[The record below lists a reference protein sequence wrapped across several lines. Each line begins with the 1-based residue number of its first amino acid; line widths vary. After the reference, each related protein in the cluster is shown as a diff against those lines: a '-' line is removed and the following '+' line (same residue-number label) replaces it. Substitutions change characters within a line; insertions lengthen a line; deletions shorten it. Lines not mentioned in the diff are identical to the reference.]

1 MASAPAA
8 KRRAE
13 ARRTWAQCSGGGASA
28 AAAGER
34 RPCAASTRGADWLT
48 GTTARVVLGCKPARS
63 PSAPPRASTL
73 RGDVLLS
80 GAFLKLEDLL
90 GRRARYQGEGGRVIG
105 GDLSTQGQ
113 AVLIV
118 RISRSQDAP
127 RRELRLPEPEWE
139 QLELLD

>member
-1 MASAPAA
+1 
-8 KRRAE
+8 
-13 ARRTWAQCSGGGASA
+13 
-28 AAAGER
+28 
-34 RPCAASTRGADWLT
+34 
-48 GTTARVVLGCKPARS
+48 
-63 PSAPPRASTL
+63 
-73 RGDVLLS
+73 
-80 GAFLKLEDLL
+80 LKLEDLL